1 MTTQRSIVHIDLDTF
16 FVSCERLLDSRL
28 KNRPVLIGGT
38 SDRGVVASCSYEA
51 RAFGVRSAMP
61 MRLARQLCPDAVII
75 RGNSGT
81 YSKFSQMVTDII
93 KEYVPVYEKSSI
105 DEFYLDLSGMDKY
118 FGCLKYASEL
128 RHRILKET
136 HLPLSFGMSIN
147 KTVSKVATGLAKPN
161 NELNVESG
169 TEKPFLAPLSVRKI
183 PMVGDKTYQ
192 MLCHLGLKQ
201 IGTIQEMPIEMMQN
215 VFGKNGVTLWKKSNG
230 IDNTPVIPY
239 NERKS
244 ISTERTF
251 DKDTIDVAKLK
262 SILLAMA
269 ENLAFQL
276 RRGQKLTSVITVKLR
291 YSDFQTQTL
300 QSRIPYSSADHI
312 IIPKVKDLFNRL
324 YNRRL
329 LVRLVGV
336 RFSGLVGGNYQMNL
350 FDDSEEIIS
359 LYQAMDR
366 IRDRFGDRAVMRAEG
381 MNARTIGRRN
391 PFTGEPPPLLA
402 HRHQ

>member
-136 HLPLSFGMSIN
+136 HLPLSFGMSVN

-161 NELNVESG
+161 NELNVEMG

-215 VFGKNGVTLWKKSNG
+215 VFGKNGITLWKKSNG

-239 NERKS
+239 NELS
-244 ISTERTF
+244 LIHISEPTR
-251 DKDTIDVAKLK
+251 
-262 SILLAMA
+262 
-269 ENLAFQL
+269 
-276 RRGQKLTSVITVKLR
+276 
-291 YSDFQTQTL
+291 
-300 QSRIPYSSADHI
+300 PY
-312 IIPKVKDLFNRL
+312 
-324 YNRRL
+324 
-329 LVRLVGV
+329 
-336 RFSGLVGGNYQMNL
+336 
-350 FDDSEEIIS
+350 
-359 LYQAMDR
+359 
-366 IRDRFGDRAVMRAEG
+366 
-381 MNARTIGRRN
+381 
-391 PFTGEPPPLLA
+391 
-402 HRHQ
+402 